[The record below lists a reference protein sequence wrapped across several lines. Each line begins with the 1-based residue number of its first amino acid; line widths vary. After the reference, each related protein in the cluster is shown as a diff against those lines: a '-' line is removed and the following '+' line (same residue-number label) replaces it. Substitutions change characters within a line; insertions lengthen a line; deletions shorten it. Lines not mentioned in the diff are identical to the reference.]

1 LCITLKDDLHM
12 PANPKLVDEI
22 ESSITRDFSMSY
34 EELKRL
40 HSSMLDQITSTAS
53 RSPAYSSISRITDIS
68 RLGDLPMTTYAQIQA
83 LFDKL
88 GTEKVLLTAPAIFWY
103 TSGSTGKQKKVYY
116 GKGDLGVIAQGF
128 MQLLYLCGAR
138 VTDSSWVFT
147 STGGDT
153 LFGLVLE
160 KYGVN
165 GVISTL
171 AGEIDVINALK
182 DASRLERIDLTVG
195 VTWLY
200 LVMHKI
206 AHNPK
211 AFEAVVAKAI
221 NQKVKVPG
229 LAWLVRKLL
238 MRGIDYPHLA
248 EMFSNIRLGFSHAEA
263 LSPYLKRIH
272 DLYPKIEMH
281 DVFGATE
288 QWVQAIQVSTEHDW
302 LSYFLRYSIPEIA
315 DPAEVLKAK
324 QDPAYLAKAVPWY
337 EWKKGMRG
345 ELIITRPNECLPL
358 IRYPTGDMVEV
369 MDPAYTFAVKL
380 EKSTLE
386 VTLPAIRSLGRAADS
401 VDFDSVDQSG
411 NFFGFK
417 VYSRQINDALFCIK
431 NIRWWELYHIKGS
444 PGRFVFL
451 IIPEDRVQ
459 DEGAFRAEISASLA
473 KTFVE
478 YDAVDT
484 GRQFILNGAKENE
497 NIGGA
502 APQRQL
508 IEIIITRPE
517 AYTVIDREMKRRLHE
532 GRAMGQQK
540 PKRIIKVDSE
550 DELKR
555 LTAEKVGA

>member
-1 LCITLKDDLHM
+1 MTAD
-12 PANPKLVDEI
+12 PKLVDEI
-22 ESSITRDFSMSY
+22 ESSIAQDFSMSY
-34 EELKRL
+34 DELKVL

-53 RSPAYSSISRITDIS
+53 RSPAYSRVKHISS
-68 RLGDLPMTTYAQIQA
+68 LSQLGELPMTTYAQIQE

-88 GTEKVLLTAPAIFWY
+88 GTEKVLLTEPAQFWY

-116 GKGDLGVIAQGF
+116 GKGDLDTIARGF
-128 MQLLYLCGAR
+128 IQLLYLCGAR
-138 VTDSSWVFT
+138 VTDSSWIFT

-160 KYGVN
+160 RYGVE

-171 AGEIDVINALK
+171 AGEMDVVNALK
-182 DASRLERIDLTVG
+182 DASKLKRIDLTVG
-195 VTWLY
+195 VTWVY

-211 AFEAVVAKAI
+211 EFEKIVAKAVDKKI
-221 NQKVKVPG
+221 KVPG
-229 LAWLVRKLL
+229 LTWVIRKLL

-263 LSPYLKRIH
+263 LSPYLNRICEA
-272 DLYPKIEMH
+272 YPKIEMH

-288 QWVQAIQVSTEHDW
+288 QWVQAIQVSTAQNW

-315 DPAEVLKAK
+315 DPEEVLKSK
-324 QDPAYLAKAVPWY
+324 QDPSYIAKAVPWY

-358 IRYPTGDMVEV
+358 IRYPTGDMIEV
-369 MDPAYTFAVKL
+369 MAPAFTFTSKL
-380 EKSTLE
+380 ETRTVH
-386 VTLPAIRSLGRAADS
+386 VTLPAIKSLGRAADS

-417 VYSRQINDALFCIK
+417 VYSRQINDAFFSIK
-431 NIRWWELYHIKGS
+431 NIRWWELYHVKGS

-451 IIPEDRVQ
+451 IIPEEKVQ
-459 DEGAFRAEISASLA
+459 DEASFRAEISASIA

-478 YDAVDT
+478 FDAVNT
-484 GRQFILNGAKENE
+484 GRQFILDNGSNGAAGSRKEGMTE
-497 NIGGA
+497 
-502 APQRQL
+502 L
-508 IEIIITRPE
+508 IITRPE
-517 AYTVIDREMKRRLHE
+517 AYDVIDREIKRRLQE

-540 PKRIIKVDSE
+540 PKRILKVE
-550 DELKR
+550 NEEELKN
-555 LTAEKVGA
+555 LISEKVQA